1 MREMMNQKIRGEL
14 YKESVIVPRE
24 TCEELGNRSFGRPV
38 TEGIKLTLVEA
49 AYLFHKE
56 KIDILEDGEILDFK
70 TFFGRASAMDENF
83 TLKYIVYRDLRER
96 GYHIQPSPTD
106 FRIYPRGGQPGTT
119 PSKYLVHIISER
131 ERTPI
136 KKILKC
142 VETAE
147 NLKKELILAI
157 VDEESDITFYKLK
170 KSDPKEKKET
180 EKRKDAKKQALP
192 SGVKATLIRDRTI
205 IWNPKISEQLHNQ
218 GFYGKLLNEHLQ
230 LSPVETAYLLKNKTI
245 TLHNTD
251 KKPLTH
257 TEFTELAE
265 RIEPDFKLKYQS
277 YEDLRKR
284 KLTPKTGFKFG
295 AHFRTYT
302 EPTTTI
308 NKTTHSKYLI
318 HAIPSTHTFQLPEF
332 SRAARLA
339 HSVRK
344 HIIYAIINND
354 NTITYLEII
363 RKKM

>member
-1 MREMMNQKIRGEL
+1 MNQKIRGEL
-14 YKESVIVPRE
+14 KRESVIVPRE
-24 TCEELGNRSFGRPV
+24 AGEELENRNFGRHV
-38 TEGIKLTLVEA
+38 AEGIKLTLVES
-49 AYLFHKE
+49 AYLLYKE
-56 KIDILEDGEILDFK
+56 KIEILDEGERLGFE

-83 TLKYIVYRDLRER
+83 TRRYIVYRDLRER

-106 FRIYPRGGQPGTT
+106 FRIYPRGGQSGTAQ
-119 PSKYLVHIISER
+119 SKYLLHIISER

-136 KKILKC
+136 KKLLKC

-180 EKRKDAKKQALP
+180 GKIKDVKRPVLP
-192 SGVKATLIRDRTI
+192 NGVNATLLRDRTI
-205 IWNPKISEQLHNQ
+205 IWNPKISEELHNQ
-218 GFYGKLLNEHLQ
+218 GFYGKMLDKHLQ
-230 LSPVETAYLLKNKTI
+230 LSLVETAYLLKNETI
-245 TLHNTD
+245 TLHQENTD
-251 KKPLTH
+251 KKPLTQ

-302 EPTTTI
+302 EPTTNI
-308 NKTTHSKYLI
+308 DRTTHSTYLI
-318 HAIPSTHTFQLPEF
+318 HAIPSTHTFQLSDF

-344 HIIYAIINND
+344 HIIYAIVKND

>member
-1 MREMMNQKIRGEL
+1 MNQKIRVEL
-14 YKESVIVPRE
+14 KRESVIVPGE
-24 TCEELGNRSFGRPV
+24 AVEELGSSSFGRPV

-49 AYLFHKE
+49 AYLLHKE
-56 KIDILEDGEILDFK
+56 KIDILEDGERLDFE
-70 TFFGRASAMDENF
+70 TFFGRASDRDKNF
-83 TLKYIVYRDLRER
+83 TRKYIVYRDLRER
-96 GYHIQPSPTD
+96 GYQIQPSPTD
-106 FRIYPRGGQPGTT
+106 FRIYPRGGQPGKT

-131 ERTPI
+131 EITPI
-136 KKILKC
+136 KKLLKC

-170 KSDPKEKKET
+170 KSNPKEKKET
-180 EKRKDAKKQALP
+180 KKRKDAKKQALP
-192 SGVKATLIRDRTI
+192 NGVKATLIRDRTI

-230 LSPVETAYLLKNKTI
+230 LSPVETAYLLKNRTI
-245 TLHNTD
+245 TLHLHNTD

-277 YEDLRKR
+277 YEDLRNR

-318 HAIPSTHTFQLPEF
+318 HAIPSTHIFQLPEF

-344 HIIYAIINND
+344 HIIYAIINTD